1 MLFDVGEGGAIWK
14 GLCACRVALVF
25 SFSTARALS
34 AFLADGERDASDRP
48 TGAHYCDIVPPH
60 KCNSHVQ
67 LVRPLVRLPPG
78 AGSPRP
84 KRCCKVAWMCG
95 SCAGGDRWLYS
106 LHYHTYSVSLRFA
119 EEQAVVCDRCVVH
132 SRCRSRNKRL
142 HHSTMSSY
150 APGAKCAWGALASHD
165 FAKATSCEY

>member
-60 KCNSHVQ
+60 KCNSHVTAGPP
-67 LVRPLVRLPPG
+67 PLLDCPPHRH
-78 AGSPRP
+78 PKVPPPP

-95 SCAGGDRWLYS
+95 SCAGGDRWL
-106 LHYHTYSVSLRFA
+106 
-119 EEQAVVCDRCVVH
+119 
-132 SRCRSRNKRL
+132 
-142 HHSTMSSY
+142 
-150 APGAKCAWGALASHD
+150 
-165 FAKATSCEY
+165 